1 MTMDFLQLVKKNRSY
16 RGFDERVKVT
26 RKELEQLVE
35 YARFCPSSVN
45 NQALKF
51 YLSCTEKT
59 NALIQPLTGWARRL
73 KDIELPHPG
82 HLPTGFVV
90 ICYDSNIPGGAARY
104 AKDVGIVAQTM
115 LLGAVKM
122 GLGGCM
128 IGNFAPEKLSAALGL
143 AANLE
148 PVLILAIGKPDE
160 TVVLTDA
167 VNGEVGYYRDGTDRH
182 FVPKRPLEEL
192 ILNPAESAAPRADG

>member
-1 MTMDFLQLVKKNRSY
+1 MDFLQLVKKNRSY
-16 RGFDERVKVT
+16 RGFDERVKVK
-26 RKELEQLVE
+26 REELERLVE
-35 YARFCPSSVN
+35 CARFCPSSIN

-51 YLSCTEKT
+51 YLSCTDET

-73 KDIELPHPG
+73 KTIQLPHPG
-82 HLPTGFVV
+82 HCPTGFVV

-115 LLGAVKM
+115 LLGAVDM

-128 IGNFAPEKLSAALGL
+128 IGNFVPERISAALEL
-143 AANLE
+143 PVNLE
-148 PVLILAIGKPDE
+148 PVLILAVGKPDE

-167 VNGEVGYYRDGTDRH
+167 ENGEVGYYRDDAGRH
-182 FVPKRPLEEL
+182 YVPKRPLNEL
-192 ILNPAESAAPRADG
+192 ILNPAGGDGSRADG